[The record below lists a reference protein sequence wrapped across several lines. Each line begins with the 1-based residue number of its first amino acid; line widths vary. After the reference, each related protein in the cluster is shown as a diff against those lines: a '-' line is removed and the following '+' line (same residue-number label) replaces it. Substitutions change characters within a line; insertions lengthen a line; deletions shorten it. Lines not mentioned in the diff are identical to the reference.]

1 MRRTLTF
8 ITGAALI
15 GAMALV
21 GPPAAGASTGETLF
35 DDDFS
40 AGDDAWTTSG
50 GEWAVSAGAY
60 EQTVDAGNARAFAGV
75 AGWDDV
81 RVEAEVTPTFGD
93 GLTAVLA
100 RVQGAETY
108 YYLTLRFAGRFEIN
122 RLVDGSRTE
131 IASVPFDVEVG
142 ETYRLGLH
150 MFGDELTGY
159 VDGVPLVQG
168 TDGTFA
174 SGEAGLKTFNTT
186 AMFDNVVVSEATGP
200 GDEPDDPGNGG
211 GDPDPPADTV
221 VDLGEL
227 PILAQKI
234 AQRTLHDGDGWGSA
248 GDGTSG
254 GAAAEDTQVHLAQSR
269 ADLITALGGDNATNA
284 GNATPKIIFVEGEID
299 GLEDG
304 DGGVLTCDDFA
315 DPEYDFDEYLATY
328 DPDVWGRDEDP
339 SGPLEDARDR
349 SMRNQ
354 QRHTEI
360 GVGSNTTVIGLPGA
374 TLKHLTLMFN
384 LADNVIVRNVTFE
397 DATDCFPLWRPTDGE
412 FGNWNSNYDFVSV
425 RRGSNFWFDHNT
437 FRASTEP
444 LPEFFDRKYEIYD
457 GMLDITHTADR
468 VTVSNNVFADHDKM
482 MLIGSTNN
490 PDSGDPGR
498 LNVTLRHNVFDGI
511 GQRAPRMRFGQIDV
525 YNNYYKAAVAT
536 PNAVFD
542 YLWGVGVESQGY
554 FENNYVDLRGSGVD
568 QAQVIRN
575 WGGTQLTE
583 QGTWVR
589 TRLGIGWPMSLLD
602 AYHDAG
608 NPPLSDVSWDPEL
621 RRGPVLPAVAVPAVV
636 GTLAGAG
643 SFLRTLV
650 TGLGGTLPEPPDEE
664 PTEDVWQSTDVGA
677 ADGSAT
683 ANEVGDAVTITGQGK
698 FESGDQ
704 QFHFVHTEVTGD
716 FTITARLD
724 EVDFAGVTNS
734 QGRVGVLFAPD
745 LTTSATDFLYAG
757 AMVVADGTF
766 RRTDRLGTGNSATT
780 TVSPG
785 GDGDVYVRIT
795 RTGDQHQAAFSAD
808 SGATFS
814 SASTRTFAQPLP
826 ETVHVGLAVNSGG
839 DVPGSATFSDVT
851 ITDGDGDIIVGP
863 DEFGGLGG

>member
-1 MRRTLTF
+1 MRRTLSF
-8 ITGAALI
+8 ITGFALV

-21 GPPAAGASTGETLF
+21 VPPGAGASTGETLF

-50 GEWAVSAGAY
+50 GDWSVNDGAY
-60 EQTVDAGNARAFAGV
+60 EQTVDAGNARAFAGDS
-75 AGWDDV
+75 GWDDV
-81 RVEAEVTPTFGD
+81 RVEADVTPTFGD
-93 GLTAVLA
+93 GLTAVLG
-100 RVQGAETY
+100 RVQAEETY
-108 YYLTLRFAGRFEIN
+108 YYLTLRYSGTFEIN

-131 IASVPFDVEVG
+131 IASVPFEVEVG

-168 TDGTFA
+168 IDDAFA

-186 AMFDNVVVSEATGP
+186 AVFDNALVSEATGP
-200 GDEPDDPGNGG
+200 GDEPEDPGNGG
-211 GDPDPPADTV
+211 DDPDQPADTV
-221 VDLGEL
+221 VDLGDL

-234 AQRTLHDGDGWGSA
+234 ARRTLRDGDGWGSA
-248 GDGTSG
+248 GDGTTG
-254 GAAAEDTQVHLAQSR
+254 GATAEDTQVHLATSR
-269 ADLITALGGDNATNA
+269 DDLVTALGGDNAGNA
-284 GNATPKIIFVEGEID
+284 GNSTPKIIFVDGEID
-299 GLEDG
+299 GREDG

-328 DPDVWGRDEDP
+328 DPEVWGRDEDP
-339 SGPLEDARDR
+339 SGPLEDARER

-360 GVGSNTTVIGLPGA
+360 SVGSNTTLVGLPGA
-374 TLKHLTLMFN
+374 TLRHMTLMFN
-384 LADNVIVRNVTFE
+384 RADNVIVRNLTFE
-397 DATDCFPLWRPTDGE
+397 DATDCFPRWRPTDGE
-412 FGNWNSNYDFVSV
+412 FGNWNSNYDSVSV

-437 FRASTEP
+437 FRSSTEA
-444 LPEFFDRKYEIYD
+444 LPEYFDRKFETYD
-457 GMLDITHTADR
+457 GLLDISHTADH
-468 VTVSNNVFADHDKM
+468 VTVSNGVFADHDKV

-498 LNVTLRHNVFDGI
+498 LNVTLRHNVFDGL

-525 YNNYYKAAVAT
+525 YNNYYKAAVTT

-568 QAQVIRN
+568 PSQVIRN

-583 QGTWVR
+583 KGTWVR
-589 TRLGIGWPMSLLD
+589 TGWFIGRPTSLLD

-608 NPPLSDVSWDPEL
+608 NPPLSDVSWTPEL
-621 RRGPVLPAVAVPAVV
+621 RRGPVLPTVAVPALV

-643 SFLRTLV
+643 SFVKTLA
-650 TGLGGTLPEPPDEE
+650 TGLGGTPPEPPDEE
-664 PTEDVWQSTDVGA
+664 PPEGVWQSTDIGA

-683 ANEVGDAVTITGQGK
+683 ANEAGDAVTITGQGK
-698 FESGDQ
+698 FESGGQ

-724 EVDFAGVTNS
+724 EVDFAGVTNG

-745 LTTSATDFLYAG
+745 LTTAATDFLYAG
-757 AMVVADGTF
+757 AMVVADGTY
-766 RRTDRLGTGNSATT
+766 RRTDRLEAGNSGTT
-780 TVSPG
+780 TVSPE
-785 GDGDVYVRIT
+785 GDGDVHVRIT

-808 SGATFS
+808 GGATFTP
-814 SASTRTFAQPLP
+814 ASTRTFAEPLP
-826 ETVHVGLAVNSGG
+826 DTVQVGLAVNSGG
-839 DVPGSATFSDVT
+839 DVQGSATFSDVT
-851 ITDGDGDIIVGP
+851 ITDGDGDVLVGP
-863 DEFGGLGG
+863 DEFGELGE